1 MSTDKGLGTGSC
13 TEATR
18 QSRARW
24 LKCLHSRGGIWVI
37 DKQASKWMIDFTGES
52 QEKGEEGEPKAR
64 DRNVGIITAQMV
76 LPTSLGCV
84 EVWPGPGH
92 SSMRSGEDGGP
103 KEKEQAR
110 EHHRSQEVFQGGSGR
125 PCGGY

>member
-84 EVWPGPGH
+84 EVWPGTRTLQHEVRG
-92 SSMRSGEDGGP
+92 RWGTQGERAGEG
-103 KEKEQAR
+103 A
-110 EHHRSQEVFQGGSGR
+110 SQKPRGLPR
-125 PCGGY
+125 RKW